1 MPVLAAAVKDTSF
14 YTALRNEIETDP
26 MNYGY
31 AAFRTSGADN
41 SLADALNLVRA
52 TVTIN
57 KYSMNFN
64 DFTHAMISQLQTL
77 STAQGTQMQILG
89 AAGTI
94 YIGETATRTYLEN
107 VYSTTAA
114 KNQLQALYT
123 RTGSRAEFLWG
134 DGTSI
139 DLTDIVTAKF
149 LNNAT
154 GW

>member
-1 MPVLAAAVKDTSF
+1 
-14 YTALRNEIETDP
+14 
-26 MNYGY
+26 
-31 AAFRTSGADN
+31 
-41 SLADALNLVRA
+41 
-52 TVTIN
+52 
-57 KYSMNFN
+57 
-64 DFTHAMISQLQTL
+64 MISQLQTL